1 MCIPPSDED
10 AAVRILELF
19 RQRKAR
25 PSHVLKHG
33 EALTTYAK
41 GQVQLTDFKVGCDYA
56 VEQGWIR
63 ETGPG
68 SGDYMLTKAGFSAYL
83 QLTIESA

>member
-1 MCIPPSDED
+1 MCALPSDED

-25 PSHVLKHG
+25 PSHILKHG
-33 EALTTYAK
+33 EAFTTYAK
-41 GQVQLTDFKVGCDYA
+41 GPVQLTHFKAGCDYA

-63 ETGPG
+63 ETEPG
-68 SGDYMLTKAGFSAYL
+68 SGDYMLTKAGWSAYL
-83 QLTIESA
+83 ERTV